1 MNLKSVYLNIFEYFE
16 YFNIFIIMNKKRKTV
31 NITDNV
37 YKSLKEYC
45 DKNGLKIRWLL
56 EKIIIEYIN
65 EN

>member
-1 MNLKSVYLNIFEYFE
+1 MNQND
-16 YFNIFIIMNKKRKTV
+16 NRKTV
-31 NITDNV
+31 SVTGDV

-65 EN
+65 ENNKKM